1 MGQCSPALQ
10 EEVKGHPDY
19 IPKSANFSSIWLL
32 ESLQKITAGVNKTTN
47 KYFSAFR
54 ATKKFYLTQQGQTE
68 NVDEYYSCFDNA
80 KDLVHLFNADI
91 VDVEELFKAEKT
103 TDPSTTKDIV
113 LQKYIAVAL
122 VMNANKT
129 KYESLWNKLENDL
142 LVGQNSYP
150 ITIRGA
156 THLLT
161 NWRVNTTTNN
171 RNGQGGCG
179 GSGRNGGNGGGGG
192 GPAVSFV

>member
-1 MGQCSPALQ
+1 M
-10 EEVKGHPDY
+10 Y
-19 IPKSANFSSIWLL
+19 
-32 ESLQKITAGVNKTTN
+32 
-47 KYFSAFR
+47 
-54 ATKKFYLTQQGQTE
+54 
-68 NVDEYYSCFDNA
+68 
-80 KDLVHLFNADI
+80 LFNVDI
-91 VDVEELFKAEKT
+91 VDAEELFKAEKT

-129 KYESLWNKLENDL
+129 KYESLWNKLDDL
-142 LVGQNSYP
+142 LVGQDSYP

-171 RNGQGGCG
+171 RNGQGGG
-179 GSGRNGGNGGGGG
+179 GGGGRGNGGDAGRNGGNGGGGA
-192 GPAVSFV
+192 GPAVSFAQAQILIPANKDLSKLAGYDSTRPHSAPSRKLPHHISDHITCTRCNNKGHYATACPFIVESAIQLF